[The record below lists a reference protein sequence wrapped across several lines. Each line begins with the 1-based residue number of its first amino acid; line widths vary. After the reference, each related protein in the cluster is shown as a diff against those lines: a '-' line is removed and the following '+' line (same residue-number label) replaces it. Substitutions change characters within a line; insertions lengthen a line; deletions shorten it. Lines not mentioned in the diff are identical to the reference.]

1 LAAFSVGCNAR
12 GPSRAAQAYLFQKGA
27 YQAIYGPNG
36 RLLRLLSD
44 GNGDGIADVN
54 AVYDPGNGL
63 LQAVE
68 TDSDLDGIV
77 DRWDYYERAFRV
89 KTAVSRSRPGVPDF
103 WEHVDK
109 RGVLTRREVDE
120 NGDGVVDR
128 SEIIKKGVV
137 AGVELDTDGDGRVDR
152 WQEWT
157 SGRLVSERLDTD
169 GDGAADRLLRYG
181 SRGEILGLSRP
192 PSAGR

>member
-1 LAAFSVGCNAR
+1 
-12 GPSRAAQAYLFQKGA
+12 
-27 YQAIYGPNG
+27 
-36 RLLRLLSD
+36 
-44 GNGDGIADVN
+44 
-54 AVYDPGNGL
+54 
-63 LQAVE
+63 
-68 TDSDLDGIV
+68 
-77 DRWDYYERAFRV
+77 
-89 KTAVSRSRPGVPDF
+89 
-103 WEHVDK
+103 
-109 RGVLTRREVDE
+109 VLTRREVDE